1 LPCAREKPR
10 TGNEEEILMTTRK
23 LEKIEWRSFLDRVS
37 KLLDAKEAE
46 IEVTSLRLGEQVQ
59 AEWLPLIGITYD
71 PGDDLVEVALEGLDH
86 MIRRPRDIYVE
97 IGAGTLASIEI
108 IDAGGIKQIVKFRD
122 QLLLPPPGR

>member
-1 LPCAREKPR
+1 
-10 TGNEEEILMTTRK
+10 MTTRK
-23 LEKIEWRSFLDRVS
+23 LEKTEWRSFLDRVS

-46 IEVTSLRLGEQVQ
+46 IEVTSLRLGDQVE

-97 IGAGTLASIEI
+97 IGAGTLASICLLYTS
-108 IDAGGIKQIVKFRD
+108 DAAD
-122 QLLLPPPGR
+122 E

>member
-1 LPCAREKPR
+1 VRSQARA
-10 TGNEEEILMTTRK
+10 TEEEILMTTRK
-23 LEKIEWRSFLDRVS
+23 LEKTEWRSFLDRVS

-46 IEVTSLRLGEQVQ
+46 IEVTSLRLGDQVQ

-122 QLLLPPPGR
+122 QLLLPPQGR

>member
-1 LPCAREKPR
+1 VRSQARA
-10 TGNEEEILMTTRK
+10 TEEEILMTTRK
-23 LEKIEWRSFLDRVS
+23 LEKTEWRSFLDRVS
-37 KLLDAKEAE
+37 KLLEVKEAE
-46 IEVTSLRLGEQVQ
+46 IDITSLRLGDQVQ

-122 QLLLPPPGR
+122 QLLLPPQGR

>member
-1 LPCAREKPR
+1 LPCAREEPR

>member
-1 LPCAREKPR
+1 
-10 TGNEEEILMTTRK
+10 MTTRK
-23 LEKIEWRSFLDRVS
+23 LEKTEWRSFLDRVS

-46 IEVTSLRLGEQVQ
+46 IEVTSLRLGDQVQ

-71 PGDDLVEVALEGLDH
+71 SGDDLVEVALEGLDH

-122 QLLLPPPGR
+122 QLLLPPQGR